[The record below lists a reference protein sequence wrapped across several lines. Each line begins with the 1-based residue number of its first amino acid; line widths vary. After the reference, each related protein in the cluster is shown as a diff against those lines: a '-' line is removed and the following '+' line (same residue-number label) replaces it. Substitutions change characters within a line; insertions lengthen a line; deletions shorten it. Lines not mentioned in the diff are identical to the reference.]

1 MIAEAL
7 NQLSEQAVAAAE
19 PQVVEI
25 HGQKFTTR
33 TMKRVAKDYV
43 PDPSAVVH
51 TTLSSLVDYILDDPD
66 AMEEKTFVSVLSP
79 TRVEVITPVQ
89 GEQQVRK
96 TYARAVAELPT
107 HRFGQWLP
115 LDEMS
120 IYLRTCFVVS
130 EARAEVVSFI
140 GVVVDE
146 AEIMTQD
153 DGVTQKT
160 TVRQGISLK
169 REGEV
174 PGVIHLAPYSTFH
187 DVDQVERPFILRLDK
202 RHGEVVAALFEAD
215 AGAWKREATD
225 RIAEY
230 LEEAVELKVY
240 A

>member
-7 NQLSEQAVAAAE
+7 THLAEQAVAAEE
-19 PQVVEI
+19 PQVIEI
-25 HGQKFTTR
+25 NGQMYTTR
-33 TMKRVAKDYV
+33 ALTRVPRDFVA
-43 PDPSAVVH
+43 DPSAVVH
-51 TTLSSLVDYILDDPD
+51 TTLSSLVDYIQDNPD
-66 AMEEKTFVSVLSP
+66 GMEEKTFVAVLGP
-79 TRVEVITPVQ
+79 TKVEVRTPVQ
-89 GEQQVRK
+89 GEEQVRK
-96 TYARAVAELPT
+96 TYARAVAELPS

-120 IYLRTCFVVS
+120 IYLRTCFVET

-174 PGVIHLAPYSTFH
+174 PNVIQLAPFSTFH

-215 AGAWKREATD
+215 AGAWKHEAND
-225 RIAEY
+225 RVATY
-230 LEEAVELKVY
+230 LEDAIELKVY